1 MIFGDTKKDPFWT
14 RIYKDK
20 FSPIK
25 KMIKKKCISP
35 RKIGLQLRINTYSVD
50 NFVAHNVKIKYFR
63 VAFEWRVLFDQKPL
77 KFDIKFT
84 RDFMRRIFSKPTQI
98 DSELKTKP
106 KIFNTLV
113 QLTMHFCEQ
122 LNIQGFFW
130 IFFPFEHF
138 LKLKLSYMCISDYTI
153 LYGDIQNRNVPLS

>member
-1 MIFGDTKKDPFWT
+1 MIHFGRGYTRLNFRWYKKNEQKNEYPH
-14 RIYKDK
+14 K
-20 FSPIK
+20 
-25 KMIKKKCISP
+25 
-35 RKIGLQLRINTYSVD
+35 KIGLQLRINTYSVD
-50 NFVAHNVKIKYFR
+50 NFVAHNVKIKYSR
-63 VAFEWRVLFDQKPL
+63 VVFEWRILFDQKPL

-84 RDFMRRIFSKPTQI
+84 RNFMRKPFSKHTQI
-98 DSELKTKP
+98 DSELITEP

-138 LKLKLSYMCISDYTI
+138 FGFKLSHMCISNYTI
-153 LYGDIQNRNVPLS
+153 LYGNIQNRSVPPFQ

>member
-1 MIFGDTKKDPFWT
+1 
-14 RIYKDK
+14 
-20 FSPIK
+20 
-25 KMIKKKCISP
+25 
-35 RKIGLQLRINTYSVD
+35 
-50 NFVAHNVKIKYFR
+50 
-63 VAFEWRVLFDQKPL
+63 
-77 KFDIKFT
+77 
-84 RDFMRRIFSKPTQI
+84 MRRIFSKPTQI

-138 LKLKLSYMCISDYTI
+138 FELKLSHMCISDYTI
-153 LYGDIQNRNVPLS
+153 SYGDIQNRSVPPF